1 MKKKNYAIAIDGPA
15 ASGKSTAAKGVAKK
29 LSFLYVDTGAMYR
42 AFTLFM
48 LERNKDP
55 QSVNDAEELIKDC
68 FIKED
73 KDGRVYLNGVDV
85 TEECRSEIVTKN
97 VSYACA
103 HLKVREHLVKLQQEM
118 AKDNSVVMDGRD
130 IGTVVLKDA
139 DLKVYQVASSDARAL
154 RRYKE
159 NMQKGIACSLEEIKK
174 DIERRDYI
182 DSHRENSPLRMAS
195 DAILLDTSD
204 MTIEEEIEAIVSLF
218 YEKVGL

>member
-1 MKKKNYAIAIDGPA
+1 M
-15 ASGKSTAAKGVAKK
+15 
-29 LSFLYVDTGAMYR
+29 
-42 AFTLFM
+42 
-48 LERNKDP
+48 
-55 QSVNDAEELIKDC
+55 
-68 FIKED
+68 
-73 KDGRVYLNGVDV
+73 
-85 TEECRSEIVTKN
+85 
-97 VSYACA
+97 
-103 HLKVREHLVKLQQEM
+103 
-118 AKDNSVVMDGRD
+118 
-130 IGTVVLKDA
+130 
-139 DLKVYQVASSDARAL
+139 ASSDARAL